1 MRAAPT
7 ILAALAIAGS
17 VARAQPAPE
26 PPATTL
32 MKALARS
39 QRGEY
44 EEVVAALQP
53 IAEGR
58 VVVAARSDRMEALR
72 TYAIACALTSRP
84 TAAEA
89 AFLLLLR
96 EDPTARLDPLLV
108 RPEAVALFDEVR
120 ARHRQELVAA
130 YRKNRPRRWVILN
143 FLPPA
148 GQFQNRDRV
157 KGSILA
163 ASEVLLLSANVT
175 SGVLLSEWEGKSHDF
190 PGHVEDARALRPL
203 NWASFGLLASVLIYG
218 VVDGLAVGAR
228 RAREE
233 RAVEQRLQT
242 DAGVYEP
249 PPAFRTRRHYSLKD
263 GWALTF

>member
-1 MRAAPT
+1 MQT
-7 ILAALAIAGS
+7 IVKILAVLVLAKGS
-17 VARAQPAPE
+17 IRAQPE
-26 PPATTL
+26 TPASTL
-32 MKALARS
+32 MKAIGQFQA
-39 QRGEY
+39 GEY
-44 EEVVAALQP
+44 EDVVAALQP

-58 VVVAARSDRMEALR
+58 LALAARSDRVEALR

-96 EDPTARLDPLLV
+96 EDPAARLDARLV
-108 RPEAVALFDEVR
+108 RPEAVALFDDVR

-130 YRKNRPRRWVILN
+130 YRKNRPRRWAILN

-148 GQFQNRDRV
+148 GQFQNRERV

-163 ASEVLLLSANVT
+163 ASEALLLAANVT

-190 PGHVEDARALRPL
+190 PGHVDDARALRPV

-233 RAVEQRLQT
+233 RAVEQRLQAHAT
-242 DAGVYEP
+242 PYEP
-249 PPAFRTRRHYSLKD
+249 VPVFRRKRNFSASD